1 MQRETYVLIAEDGDA
16 SEEIDRLEDAR
27 TAARRDSV
35 RQAVVRRVYEYSHEE
50 VVDWPED
57 ADAWPPSEEAQ
68 DIYGQRFVR

>member
-1 MQRETYVLIAEDGDA
+1 MQRETYVLIAEDGEA

-57 ADAWPPSEEAQ
+57 ADEWPPSEEAQ
-68 DIYGQRFVR
+68 DIYGQRFLR